1 MRELFDI
8 NLLSQIKGMD
18 GKLSVSREQVT
29 LKRQLSS
36 EQRNKN
42 RQQMAKKPP
51 MNQRQETSGDDEQ
64 PTLNI
69 TV

>member
-8 NLLSQIKGMD
+8 NLLSQVKGMD

-29 LKRQLSS
+29 LKRQVSG

-51 MNQRQETSGDDEQ
+51 TNQKQESSGDDEH
-64 PTLNI
+64 PTVNI